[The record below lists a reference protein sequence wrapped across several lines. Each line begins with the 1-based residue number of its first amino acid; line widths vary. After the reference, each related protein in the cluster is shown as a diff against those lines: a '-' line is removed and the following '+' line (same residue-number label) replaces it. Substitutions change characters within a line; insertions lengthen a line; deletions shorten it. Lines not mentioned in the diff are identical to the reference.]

1 MLIQRVYR
9 AVHWLRR
16 LWWWLRRPTNHGAM
30 VAVWCGPKVLLVRT
44 SYRPGWTLPGGFVD
58 RGESLAQAAAR
69 ELAEE
74 VGIVVDAEDLRESEV
89 IFHTT
94 EHLKDHVH
102 VFEVRVDATPPVT
115 VDGREVVEA
124 AFVEG
129 QRADERQL
137 FPPVREYLARIARR
151 HTP

>member
-1 MLIQRVYR
+1 MLIHHAYR
-9 AVHWLRR
+9 AVHGLRR
-16 LWWWLRRPTNHGAM
+16 LWWWLRRPTNHGTM
-30 VAVWCGPKVLLVRT
+30 VAVWCGTRVLLVRT
-44 SYRPGWTLPGGFVD
+44 SYRPGWTLPGGFVE

-74 VGIVVDAEDLRESEV
+74 VGIVVDVEELRETEV

-102 VFEVRVDATPPVT
+102 IFEARFAAIPPVT

-124 AFVEG
+124 AFVE
-129 QRADERQL
+129 QQQAHERQL
-137 FPPVREYLARIARR
+137 FLPVREYLSRR
-151 HTP
+151 SRPSTP